1 MRKTVY
7 RRKDI
12 LKQIVDTVS
21 GIGEKTFVTD
31 RPTAE
36 QKAMKD
42 FVVVRMPRMSDKGDT
57 YQESYCQIN
66 VFARDRA
73 NGIEN
78 TVRLDEMQMAVLDK
92 FPMVTDLFSATSP
105 RIISDGED
113 GIGFHYLIIQA
124 KLTINK

>member
-1 MRKTVY
+1 MRKKVY
-7 RRKDI
+7 RRMDI
-12 LKQIVDTVS
+12 LKKLVDTMS

-31 RPTAE
+31 RPAAE
-36 QKAMKD
+36 KKAMKD
-42 FVVVRMPRMSDKGDT
+42 FVVVRLPQMLDKGDT

-78 TVRLDEMQMAVLDK
+78 TIRLDEMQMAVMDK
-92 FPMVTDLFSATSP
+92 FPIVTDLFSSTSP